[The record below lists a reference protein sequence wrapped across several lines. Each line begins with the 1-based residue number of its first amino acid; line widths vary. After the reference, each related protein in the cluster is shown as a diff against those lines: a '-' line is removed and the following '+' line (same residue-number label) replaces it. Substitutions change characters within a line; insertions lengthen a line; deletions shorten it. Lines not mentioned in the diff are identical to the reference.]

1 MTTKTN
7 TGMPDGKAKTMKTT
21 FSTETAV
28 STEIEAS
35 PEVIWALLTNASDYV
50 RWNSTLISMEGSI
63 REGESIKLE
72 PTVNPGKT
80 FKIKIAEVV
89 PGKSMQWVS
98 GTAPFFK
105 GVRHFSLQTR
115 GDGKT
120 RFSMSEK
127 IKGLMYPMA
136 AGQLPDFTAPFE
148 QFAADLKSEAEIIRK
163 LK

>member
-1 MTTKTN
+1 MTKST
-7 TGMPDGKAKTMKTT
+7 TGLPDGKAKTIKTT

-28 STEIEAS
+28 SIEIEAS
-35 PEVIWALLTNASDYV
+35 PEVVWALLTNASDYV
-50 RWNSTLISMEGSI
+50 RWNSTLMAIEGAI

-89 PGKSMQWVS
+89 PGTSMQWVS
-98 GTAPFFK
+98 GTAPFFR
-105 GVRHFSLQTR
+105 GVRLFSLQTT
-115 GDGKT
+115 GNGKT

-127 IKGLMYPMA
+127 IKGLMYPIA